1 MVVWLNEIN
10 DFEKENNLGNNIIE
24 ASSFLGILSLNINEN
39 KKHWEIIIKGP
50 RHTPYQKGTFTL
62 TIDFPDN
69 FPQNR
74 PEIRFKN
81 KIYHLDV
88 SPSNGH
94 IDVAFLNNWY
104 PKTSIVDILVGIYL
118 FFIRGNN
125 PHSSY
130 SNEKAR
136 EYQTNR
142 EEFNRKAEEWSIKY
156 STLFI
161 SKEKD
166 NIENIQKEK
175 INELENKN
183 TLLSEKVKELKL
195 KKEDIKNNINKDK
208 IIKLLEE
215 IEELKIKRPIEILP
229 NEKLITVIFQS
240 QEFIYSIICKDTDIF
255 AKIESKLYEKFPKYK
270 ESEQYF
276 IVNGKK
282 VNRFNTLKENGIKY
296 SDIIIMQKCEF

>member
-1 MVVWLNEIN
+1 MVVYLNEIN
-10 DFEKENNLGNNIIE
+10 DFEKDNNLGNNIIE
-24 ASSFLGILSLNINEN
+24 AASFLGILSLNINEN
-39 KKHWEIIIKGP
+39 KKHCEIIIKDP
-50 RHTPYQKGTFTL
+50 RNTSYQKGIFTL

-94 IDVAFLNNWY
+94 ISVAFLNCWN

-118 FFIRGNN
+118 FFDRGNN
-125 PHSSY
+125 PLSPY
-130 SNEKAR
+130 SGVQAR
-136 EYQTNR
+136 KYQTNR
-142 EEFNRKAEEWSIKY
+142 KEFNRKAEEWSIKY
-156 STLFI
+156 STLFNG
-161 SKEKD
+161 KEKD

-183 TLLSEKVKELKL
+183 RLLSEKVKELKL

-240 QEFIYSIICKDTDIF
+240 QEFIYSIICKDTDTF
-255 AKIESKLYEKFPKYK
+255 AKIKSKLYEEFPKYK

-276 IVNGKK
+276 IFNGKK
-282 VNRFNTLKENGIKY
+282 VNRFKTLKENGIKY